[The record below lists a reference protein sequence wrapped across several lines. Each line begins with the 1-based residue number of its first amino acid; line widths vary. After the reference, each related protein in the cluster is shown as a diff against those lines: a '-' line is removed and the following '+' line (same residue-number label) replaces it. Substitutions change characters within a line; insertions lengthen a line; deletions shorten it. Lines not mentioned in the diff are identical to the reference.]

1 LARKIVVLLILFMAL
16 LISNCRTL
24 NPNYVP
30 IDPSKGVYER
40 R

>member
-1 LARKIVVLLILFMAL
+1 MAKSILVLVTLLMVLF
-16 LISNCRTL
+16 ISNCRTL
-24 NPNYVP
+24 SPDYVP